1 MLQHSSTSSSQRSKT
16 SALRVR
22 ISSFRQKAKET
33 IPEAWEHLQ
42 EYIWE
47 CPHHG
52 IKEWLLIQGFYHGL
66 TPDARSHLDAAA
78 RGSFTSLNVAQA
90 KKLIENIVTN
100 QEWNDER
107 PKPKKRGTH
116 TIEEV
121 KAISQKMELLMKKIE
136 ETSNFKKDREAI
148 QQYTSAR
155 AVEAIQRCE
164 VQEETPEVV
173 SAFDNGQP
181 RQSGP
186 TPRFQGQGNFQK
198 SSWPTLRDLVVNQA
212 KINEGINKR
221 LLANDKTLELLT
233 SKMDSLAS
241 AVKDQ

>member
-1 MLQHSSTSSSQRSKT
+1 MW
-16 SALRVR
+16 AR
-22 ISSFRQKAKET
+22 ISSFCQKGEET
-33 IPEAWEHLQ
+33 IPEEWEHLQ
-42 EYIWE
+42 EYIRE

-66 TPDARSHLDAAA
+66 TPDVCSHLDAAA

-107 PKPKKRGTH
+107 PKPKKRGTD
-116 TIEEV
+116 TIQEV
-121 KAISQKMELLMKKIE
+121 NAISQKMELLMKKRE

-148 QQYTSAR
+148 QQYTSTR
-155 AVEAIQRCE
+155 VVKAIQRCE

-173 SAFDNGQP
+173 SAFDN
-181 RQSGP
+181 
-186 TPRFQGQGNFQK
+186 GQGNFQK

-241 AVKDQ
+241 AVQDQ